1 MSERE
6 RDEGIFNSV
15 VEALSLDARI
25 KIPLRL
31 RSDSQS
37 ATQRHR
43 ASSPLGSLSKGG
55 YPPPF
60 FPPREPAMIAIVA
73 DDYKCESFHHIGAER
88 RSFPRVFTGESG
100 GRREKSNEK
109 IAIDAIA
116 LCKRAASPVFRYSLR
131 SKRAVISPPPPFK
144 RPFPPLGI
152 DGD

>member
-1 MSERE
+1 MRERE

-73 DDYKCESFHHIGAER
+73 PMTTNANRSTTSERSDDRFRGYLPGKVEG
-88 RSFPRVFTGESG
+88 G
-100 GRREKSNEK
+100 GRNRTRKSRSTPSLYANE
-109 IAIDAIA
+109 
-116 LCKRAASPVFRYSLR
+116 R
-131 SKRAVISPPPPFK
+131 PPPCFDILSARNAP
-144 RPFPPLGI
+144 
-152 DGD
+152 